1 MHFNLALM
9 LSEKHISFSSFRWG
23 FIFPMSQKIC
33 LKPMNMNEILAAGLK
48 RISKRKN
55 WPFQIK
61 REMCSTAIKFW
72 LHITL
77 RFKCHQVFIMNA
89 ADIWAPSPLT
99 PLLLREGPGLL
110 SATHWTD
117 AWNIPPELLSVS
129 STLILFSM
137 LKENNKNILRWF

>member
-23 FIFPMSQKIC
+23 FIFPMSLKIC

-89 ADIWAPSPLT
+89 ADSWVVSTSPLT
-99 PLLLREGPGLL
+99 PLLFWSQPPR
-110 SATHWTD
+110 TD
-117 AWNIPPELLSVS
+117 AWNILLELLSVS